1 MYLRL
6 TPIKLT
12 LYALVT
18 LEVDLGFTSFKKVL
32 FKTKLWRYKAPT
44 IMKLLIDNTKKEED
58 ESPPEV
64 KSFGVRKI
72 YNTCILIILWLS
84 KFLSIWLYFSPQLG
98 LVNQ

>member
-64 KSFGVRKI
+64 KSFGVRKF
-72 YNTCILIILWLS
+72 II
-84 KFLSIWLYFSPQLG
+84 F
-98 LVNQ
+98 

>member
-72 YNTCILIILWLS
+72 YNILIILWLS
-84 KFLSIWLYFSPQLG
+84 KFVSIKLYFSPQLG

>member
-32 FKTKLWRYKAPT
+32 FKTKLWRYKAAT
-44 IMKLLIDNTKKEED
+44 IKKLLIDNTKEEVD
-58 ESPPEV
+58 KSPPLV
-64 KSFGVRKI
+64 KSFGVSVI
-72 YNTCILIILWLS
+72 A
-84 KFLSIWLYFSPQLG
+84 KFS
-98 LVNQ
+98 

>member
-1 MYLRL
+1 MLLNGIFFFNSRLTMYLRL

-72 YNTCILIILWLS
+72 YNILIILWLS
-84 KFLSIWLYFSPQLG
+84 KFLSI
-98 LVNQ
+98 

>member
-64 KSFGVRKI
+64 KSFGVRNI
-72 YNTCILIILWLS
+72 CNILIILWLS